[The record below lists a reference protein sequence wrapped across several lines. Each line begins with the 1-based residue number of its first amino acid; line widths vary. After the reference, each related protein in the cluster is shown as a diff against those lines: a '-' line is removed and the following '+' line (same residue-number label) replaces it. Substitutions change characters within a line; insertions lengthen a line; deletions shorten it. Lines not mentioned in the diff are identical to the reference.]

1 MRYRAFVPAVLLIG
15 LFIAMVAVDGS
26 APAPGLT
33 VTVSAQEERVPFGF
47 DHFRIPFFEAWMAS
61 PHADVTSRSFTYWNA
76 NDPAVVPVS
85 CAKCH
90 AAAGYHDF
98 LGLDGSEAGVVSQPA
113 QPGVITCTTCHN
125 DVSIAQTEVLM
136 PSGTMLTGLGREAV
150 CMECHQ
156 GRASGATI
164 AGVIDAAGVD
174 HDQVMEG
181 QGFVNI
187 HYYAAA
193 ATLYGSD
200 AQGGF
205 EYPGKRYEPRFEHV
219 QGYSTCQSCH
229 DPHSLQIDV
238 VTCATCH
245 VGVETLADLR
255 DIRMAGSLVDYD
267 GDGDIS
273 KGLYFEIA
281 NMRGILFDL
290 IQAYA
295 REVVG
300 APIGYADGHP
310 YFFNDLDGDGVITG
324 DERTFGNAYRSFTP
338 RLLAAAYNYQVT
350 KKDPGAY
357 AHNPKYTIQ
366 LIYDAIEDLAGAL
379 DVNVIAGITRPADGV
394 ASAAGVTFAG
404 APGDGLDAATA
415 SLFASAATPAGPL
428 LVSDMSQLRGT
439 FQVADFG
446 IIERLHR
453 DDAGHFDG
461 TSQSWR
467 YWDAAGRVP
476 PSCSTCHTAGGLPF
490 FLEHGVQIAHE
501 PSQGMA
507 CLTCHSN
514 EVDFALYELES
525 VTFPSGAEL
534 SFGTS
539 GDNMCAVCH
548 QGRASGDT
556 VDQRIGAL
564 ADDSIS
570 DRLGFVNIHYFSSA
584 ATRFG
589 SEARGGY
596 QYEGKDYVGLFEHDW
611 DVMTCTQCHD
621 AHSGRI
627 DVVNTCSD
635 CHSGVATIADI
646 RDLRWFDGDF
656 DGTGDLSIGT
666 YYAIGNLQELLYE
679 AIQTHAREVIGTP
692 IGYYDGHPYFFIDQD
707 GDGTIAPEE
716 AVRANAYN
724 AFTPRLLRAAY
735 NYQYAKKDTGSY
747 AHNGQ
752 YIIQLLHDSLQDL
765 GVDVSG
771 MDRPDAS
778 LY

>member
-1 MRYRAFVPAVLLIG
+1 MRFRPFIPALFVVG
-15 LFIAMVAVDGS
+15 LFVAMIAVDGT
-26 APAPGLT
+26 APTPGLT
-33 VTVSAQEERVPFGF
+33 TTASAQAERVPFGF
-47 DHFRIPFFEAWMAS
+47 DNFRIPFFEAWMAS
-61 PHADVTSRSFTYWNA
+61 PHADVTSRSFTNWSG
-76 NDPAVVPVS
+76 NDPPVVPVS

-90 AAAGYHDF
+90 SGYGFHDF
-98 LGLDGSEAGVVSQPA
+98 LGLDGSEAGVVSA
-113 QPGVITCTTCHN
+113 AAHPGVITCVTCHN
-125 DVSIAQTEVLM
+125 DVSVQQTEVLM
-136 PSGTMLTGLGREAV
+136 PSGDLLTGLGREAV

-156 GRASGATI
+156 GRQSGASVAAAI
-164 AGVIDAAGVD
+164 ERAGVD
-174 HDQVMEG
+174 HDAVMDA
-181 QGFVNI
+181 QGFLNI

-193 ATLYGSD
+193 ATLYGSE
-200 AQGGF
+200 AHGGF

-245 VGVETLADLR
+245 LGVETLADLR
-255 DIRMAGSLVDYD
+255 DIRMPGSLADYD
-267 GDGDIS
+267 GDGDVTTGI
-273 KGLYFEIA
+273 YYEIY
-281 NMRGILFDL
+281 NLRSLLFDV

-295 REVVG
+295 SDVVG

-310 YFFNDLDGDGVITG
+310 YWFNDLDGDGVISA
-324 DERTFGNAYRSFTP
+324 EEWNRGNAYASFTP
-338 RLLAAAYNYQVT
+338 RLLAATYNYQVT

-357 AHNPKYTIQ
+357 THNPTYTIQ
-366 LIYDAIEDLAGAL
+366 LIYDSIEDLAGAL
-379 DVNVIAGITRPADGV
+379 DANVMAGITRPGADVALASAPAGAYGLDASTSTLL
-394 ASAAGVTFAG
+394 ASAAR
-404 APGDGLDAATA
+404 PSGLMQ
-415 SLFASAATPAGPL
+415 
-428 LVSDMSQLRGT
+428 VSDMRQLRAAVE
-439 FQVADFG
+439 VADFG
-446 IIERLHR
+446 VIERLHR
-453 DDAGHFDG
+453 DPPGHFDG

-467 YWDAAGRVP
+467 YWDAAGTVP
-476 PSCSTCHTAGGLPF
+476 ASCSTCHTATGLDF
-490 FLEHGVQIAHE
+490 FIRHGVQIAHE

-507 CLTCHSN
+507 CLTCHTD
-514 EVDFALYELES
+514 EVEFGLIELEN
-525 VTFPSGAEL
+525 VTFPSGEVL

-556 VDQRIGAL
+556 VNQRIGATG
-564 ADDSIS
+564 DDVIN

-596 QYEGKDYVGLFEHDW
+596 QYADKDYVGFFEHDM

-635 CHSGVATIADI
+635 CHTGVATIADI

-666 YYAIGNLQELLYE
+666 YYAIKNLQEMLYD
-679 AIQTHAREVIGTP
+679 AIQAHARDVIGTP
-692 IGYYDGHPYFFIDQD
+692 IGYFDGHPYFFIDTD
-707 GDGTIAPEE
+707 GDGEISREE
-716 AVRANAYN
+716 AVRPNAYN
-724 AFTPRLLRAAY
+724 QFTPRLLRAAY

-752 YIIQLLHDSLQDL
+752 YIIQLLHDSLEDL